1 METFSFNTA
10 IARLM
15 ELTNALQKYDGNN
28 DGLYRATVID
38 FIKMLAPITPHF
50 AEELN
55 EKMHLPYSVFNAS
68 YPIADKSAM
77 IKDSIELAVQVNSKV
92 KTKITVSSTASDD
105 EIKAVALSDSA
116 VIPFTEGKEVKKVIV
131 IKGRLVNIVV
141 A

>member
-1 METFSFNTA
+1 
-10 IARLM
+10 M

-38 FIKMLAPITPHF
+38 FIRMLAPITPHF

-68 YPIADKSAM
+68 YPVADKSAM
-77 IKDSIELAVQVNSKV
+77 VKDTIELAVQVNSKV
-92 KTKITVSSTASDD
+92 KTKITVSSDATDD
-105 EIKAVALSDSA
+105 EIKAAALSDNA
-116 VIPFTEGKEVKKVIV
+116 VKPFIDGKDVKKVIV
-131 IKGRLVNIVV
+131 IKGRLINIVV